1 MNKSDKIKQKL
12 ARMLVSAP
20 KLSLALALI
29 LCAFLCAFAPKLAI
43 DASTQTLLLENDKD
57 LELWRDITKRYEIPN
72 TLVIAYTPNSDLLSQ
87 NSISTLAALSKDL
100 AQIKGVKSVFSML
113 DAPLLLSSGL
123 KFSDLLGTIPTLKDS
138 NASKEA
144 IKAEFL
150 SSPFY
155 KNSLVSSDFKT
166 TALLLT
172 LEPNPG
178 YNEFIAS
185 ITELENTLKNAENN
199 ATAKTLLKEQRA
211 AFKAYRDELRIA
223 EHEQIAQIRQVIA
236 KYNQNSQTRIP
247 HQDEFSNSQNGI
259 PHQDEFSNSQTR
271 IPYQA
276 PSSQL
281 FLGGINMIA
290 DDMIAFVRS
299 DLATYGLAT
308 LLLCSLCLF
317 VYYLQLRY
325 VFLAIFICLVC
336 VGVASG
342 LFGLLG
348 FEITVISSNYIALQL
363 IITLSVVIHL
373 INSYR
378 EFFRKKSS
386 FSQKAIVYLALKER
400 MSPCFFAIFTTIIGF
415 ISLVFSDIRP
425 IISLGVMMS
434 ASITLSLILSFW
446 LFGSIMSLLSKKSV
460 NTAFERYFSLTTLCA
475 KIALNLRARKVVF
488 AISAL
493 GLCVG
498 LWGISKLS
506 VENSFIGYF
515 KESTDIYKGMELI
528 DNKLGGTVPLDIII
542 SFKKDKKEPRNSSL
556 DDEFAD
562 EFASSDAAQYWFN
575 ERRMSVLKS
584 VNEYL
589 KNKEFIGSVSSL
601 ADLLEVGKEL
611 NEGRELD
618 ALALA
623 LIYSSLS
630 GERRELILTP
640 FVSIENDELH
650 FSVRTLDSDPRLKR
664 AEFLRTLQNELNE
677 LVGENADVKISGAMK
692 LYTNMLDSLFGSQ
705 INSLGFVLLAFF
717 VTFWL
722 IFASLR
728 LAIIAICINILPL
741 ICVLGAM
748 GLAGLSLDIMS
759 ITIGSI
765 SLGIGVDSAIHYIY
779 RYKRELAHFKDSKK
793 AIIAS
798 HASIGYALYYTS
810 FAVFIGF
817 GVMISSNF
825 WPTIY
830 FGALTDLVMFFMLAS
845 SLILLPSLL
854 LSQSAYPANEKN
866 KAKTTNAV

>member
-72 TLVIAYTPNSDLLSQ
+72 TLVIAYTPNSDLLSES
-87 NSISTLAALSKDL
+87 SISTLAALSKDL

-172 LEPNPG
+172 LEPNSR

-185 ITELENTLKNAENN
+185 ITALENTLKNAQNN

-259 PHQDEFSNSQTR
+259 PYQDKAS
-271 IPYQA
+271 
-276 PSSQL
+276 SSQL

-434 ASITLSLILSFW
+434 ASITLSLIFSFW

-515 KESTDIYKGMELI
+515 KENTDIYKGMELI

-677 LVGENADVKISGAMK
+677 LVKGDAQVKISGAMK
-692 LYTNMLDSLFGSQ
+692 LYTNMLDSLFSSQ

-717 VTFWL
+717 ATFWL

-854 LSQSAYPANEKN
+854 LSQSAALTNEQN

>member
-20 KLSLALALI
+20 KLSLTLALI
-29 LCAFLCAFAPKLAI
+29 LCAFLSAFVPKLAI

-57 LELWRDITKRYEIPN
+57 LELWRDITKRYKIPN
-72 TLVIAYTPNSDLLSQ
+72 TLVIAYTPNSDLLSES
-87 NSISTLAALSKDL
+87 SISTLAALSKDL

-123 KFSDLLGTIPTLKDS
+123 KFPDLLGTIPTLKDS

-178 YNEFIAS
+178 YNEFITS
-185 ITELENTLKNAENN
+185 ITALENTLKNSENN

-223 EHEQIAQIRQVIA
+223 EHEQITQIRQVIA
-236 KYNQNSQTRIP
+236 KYNQNSQSRIP
-247 HQDEFSNSQNGI
+247 HQAS
-259 PHQDEFSNSQTR
+259 
-271 IPYQA
+271 
-276 PSSQL
+276 SSQL

-415 ISLVFSDIRP
+415 ISLIFSDIRP

-434 ASITLSLILSFW
+434 ASITLSLIFSFW

-515 KESTDIYKGMELI
+515 KENTDIYKGMELI

-630 GERRELILTP
+630 GEGRELILTP

-677 LVGENADVKISGAMK
+677 LVGKDAQVKISGAMK
-692 LYTNMLDSLFGSQ
+692 LYTNMLDSLFSSQ

-717 VTFWL
+717 ATFWL

-854 LSQSAYPANEKN
+854 LSQSVYPANEQN

>member
-29 LCAFLCAFAPKLAI
+29 LCAFLCAFVPKLAI

-57 LELWRDITKRYEIPN
+57 LELWRDITKRYKIPN
-72 TLVIAYTPNSDLLSQ
+72 TLVIAYTPNSDLLSES
-87 NSISTLAALSKDL
+87 SISTLAALSKDL

-178 YNEFIAS
+178 YDEFIAS
-185 ITELENTLKNAENN
+185 ITALENTLKNAQNN

-236 KYNQNSQTRIP
+236 KYNQNSQSRIP
-247 HQDEFSNSQNGI
+247 HQAS
-259 PHQDEFSNSQTR
+259 
-271 IPYQA
+271 
-276 PSSQL
+276 SSQL

-336 VGVASG
+336 VGAASG

-425 IISLGVMMS
+425 IISLGLMMS
-434 ASITLSLILSFW
+434 ASITLSLIFSFW

-515 KESTDIYKGMELI
+515 KENTDIYKGMELI

-677 LVGENADVKISGAMK
+677 LVGKNAQVKISGAMK
-692 LYTNMLDSLFGSQ
+692 LYTNMLDSLFSSQ

-830 FGALTDLVMFFMLAS
+830 FGALIDLVMFFMLAS

-854 LSQSAYPANEKN
+854 LSQSAYPANEQN

>member
-29 LCAFLCAFAPKLAI
+29 LCAFLCAFVPKLAI

-57 LELWRDITKRYEIPN
+57 LELWRDITKRYKIPN
-72 TLVIAYTPNSDLLSQ
+72 TLVIAYTPNSDLLSES
-87 NSISTLAALSKDL
+87 SISTLAALSKDL

-185 ITELENTLKNAENN
+185 ITALENTLKTAENN
-199 ATAKTLLKEQRA
+199 TTAKTLLKEQRA

-223 EHEQIAQIRQVIA
+223 EHEQITQIRQVIA
-236 KYNQNSQTRIP
+236 KYNQNSQSRIP
-247 HQDEFSNSQNGI
+247 HQAS
-259 PHQDEFSNSQTR
+259 
-271 IPYQA
+271 
-276 PSSQL
+276 SSQL

-434 ASITLSLILSFW
+434 ASITLSLIFSFW

-515 KESTDIYKGMELI
+515 KENTDIYKGMELI

-677 LVGENADVKISGAMK
+677 LVGKDAQVKISGAMK
-692 LYTNMLDSLFGSQ
+692 LYTNMLGSLFSSQ

-717 VTFWL
+717 ATFWL

>member
-87 NSISTLAALSKDL
+87 SSISTLAALSKDL

-150 SSPFY
+150 NSPFY

-211 AFKAYRDELRIA
+211 AFKAYRDELRVA
-223 EHEQIAQIRQVIA
+223 EHEQITQIRQVIA
-236 KYNQNSQTRIP
+236 KYNQNSQTR
-247 HQDEFSNSQNGI
+247 I

-434 ASITLSLILSFW
+434 ASITLSLIFSFW

-515 KESTDIYKGMELI
+515 KENTDIYKGMELI

-677 LVGENADVKISGAMK
+677 LVGENAQVKISGAMK
-692 LYTNMLDSLFGSQ
+692 LYTNMLDSLFSSQ

-717 VTFWL
+717 ATFWL

-866 KAKTTNAV
+866 KAKTINAV

>member
-29 LCAFLCAFAPKLAI
+29 LCAFLSAFVPKLAI

-57 LELWRDITKRYEIPN
+57 LELWRDITKRYKIPN
-72 TLVIAYTPNSDLLSQ
+72 TLVIAYTPNSDLLSES
-87 NSISTLAALSKDL
+87 SISTLAALSKDL

-185 ITELENTLKNAENN
+185 ITALENTLKNAQNN

-223 EHEQIAQIRQVIA
+223 EHDQITQIRQVIT
-236 KYNQNSQTRIP
+236 KYNQNSQSRIP
-247 HQDEFSNSQNGI
+247 HQAS
-259 PHQDEFSNSQTR
+259 
-271 IPYQA
+271 
-276 PSSQL
+276 SSQL

-434 ASITLSLILSFW
+434 ASITLSLIFSFW

-515 KESTDIYKGMELI
+515 KENTDIYKGMELI

-630 GERRELILTP
+630 GEGRELILTP

-677 LVGENADVKISGAMK
+677 LVGENAQVKISGAMK
-692 LYTNMLDSLFGSQ
+692 LYTNMLDSLFSSQ

-717 VTFWL
+717 ATFWL

>member
-87 NSISTLAALSKDL
+87 SSISTLAALSKDL

-150 SSPFY
+150 NSPFY

-172 LEPNPG
+172 LEPNSR

-185 ITELENTLKNAENN
+185 ITALENTLKTAENN

-223 EHEQIAQIRQVIA
+223 EHDQITQIRQVIA

-247 HQDEFSNSQNGI
+247 YQDEFL
-259 PHQDEFSNSQTR
+259 NSQTR

-276 PSSQL
+276 SSSQL

-336 VGVASG
+336 VGVTSG

-378 EFFRKKSS
+378 EFFRKKSC

-434 ASITLSLILSFW
+434 ASITLSLIFSFW

-498 LWGISKLS
+498 LWGMSKLS

-515 KESTDIYKGMELI
+515 KENTDIYKGMELI

-677 LVGENADVKISGAMK
+677 LVGENAQVKISGAMK
-692 LYTNMLDSLFGSQ
+692 LYTNMLDSLFSSQ

-854 LSQSAYPANEKN
+854 LSQSAYPANEQN

>member
-57 LELWRDITKRYEIPN
+57 LELWRDITKRYKIPN
-72 TLVIAYTPNSDLLSQ
+72 TLVIAYTPNSDLLSES
-87 NSISTLAALSKDL
+87 SISTLAALSKDL

-150 SSPFY
+150 NSPFY

-172 LEPNPG
+172 LEPNSG
-178 YNEFIAS
+178 YYEFIAS
-185 ITELENTLKNAENN
+185 ITALENTLKTAENN

-223 EHEQIAQIRQVIA
+223 EHDQITQIRQVIA

-247 HQDEFSNSQNGI
+247 YQDEFL
-259 PHQDEFSNSQTR
+259 NSQTR

-276 PSSQL
+276 SSSQL

-415 ISLVFSDIRP
+415 VSLVFSDIRP

-434 ASITLSLILSFW
+434 ASITLSLIFSFW

-515 KESTDIYKGMELI
+515 KENTDIYKGMELI

-664 AEFLRTLQNELNE
+664 AEFLSTLQNELNE
-677 LVGENADVKISGAMK
+677 LVKGDAQVKISGAMK
-692 LYTNMLDSLFGSQ
+692 LYTNMLDSLFSSQ

-810 FAVFIGF
+810 FAIFVGF

-854 LSQSAYPANEKN
+854 LSQSAYPANEQN
-866 KAKTTNAV
+866 KAKTINAV

>member
-29 LCAFLCAFAPKLAI
+29 LCAFLCAFVPKLAI

-57 LELWRDITKRYEIPN
+57 LELWRDITQRYKIPN
-72 TLVIAYTPNSDLLSQ
+72 TLVIAYTPNSDLLSES
-87 NSISTLAALSKDL
+87 SISTLVALSKDL

-178 YNEFIAS
+178 YNEFITS
-185 ITELENTLKNAENN
+185 ITALENTLKNSENN

-223 EHEQIAQIRQVIA
+223 EHEQITQIRQVIA
-236 KYNQNSQTRIP
+236 KYNQNSQSRIP
-247 HQDEFSNSQNGI
+247 HQAS
-259 PHQDEFSNSQTR
+259 
-271 IPYQA
+271 
-276 PSSQL
+276 SSQL

-325 VFLAIFICLVC
+325 VFLSIFIFLVC
-336 VGVASG
+336 VGTASG

-425 IISLGVMMS
+425 IISLGLMMS
-434 ASITLSLILSFW
+434 ASITLSLIFSFW

-515 KESTDIYKGMELI
+515 KENTDIYKGMELI

-664 AEFLRTLQNELNE
+664 AEFLRTLQSELNE
-677 LVGENADVKISGAMK
+677 LVGKDAQVKISGAMK

-717 VTFWL
+717 ATFWL

-854 LSQSAYPANEKN
+854 LSQSAYPANEQN

>member
-29 LCAFLCAFAPKLAI
+29 LCAFLCAFVPKLAI

-57 LELWRDITKRYEIPN
+57 LELWRDITKRYKIPN
-72 TLVIAYTPNSDLLSQ
+72 TLVIAYTPNSDLLSES
-87 NSISTLAALSKDL
+87 SISTLAALSKDL
-100 AQIKGVKSVFSML
+100 AQVKGVKSVFSML

-172 LEPNPG
+172 LEPNSR

-185 ITELENTLKNAENN
+185 ITALENTLKNSENN
-199 ATAKTLLKEQRA
+199 ATAKTMLKEQRA
-211 AFKAYRDELRIA
+211 AFKAYRDELRVA
-223 EHEQIAQIRQVIA
+223 EHEQITQIRQVIA

-247 HQDEFSNSQNGI
+247 YQDEFSNSQSRI
-259 PHQDEFSNSQTR
+259 PH
-271 IPYQA
+271 QA

-434 ASITLSLILSFW
+434 ASITLSLIFSFW
-446 LFGSIMSLLSKKSV
+446 LFGSIMSLLSKNSV
-460 NTAFERYFSLTTLCA
+460 NTAFERYFSLTSLCA

-498 LWGISKLS
+498 LWGMSKLS

-515 KESTDIYKGMELI
+515 KENTDIYKGMELI

-630 GERRELILTP
+630 GEGRELILTP

-664 AEFLRTLQNELNE
+664 AEFLRTLQSELNE
-677 LVGENADVKISGAMK
+677 LVGENAQVKISGAMK

-717 VTFWL
+717 ATFWL

-866 KAKTTNAV
+866 KAKTINAV

>member
-29 LCAFLCAFAPKLAI
+29 LCAFLCAFVPKLAI

-57 LELWRDITKRYEIPN
+57 LELWRDITKRYKIPN
-72 TLVIAYTPNSDLLSQ
+72 TLVIAYTPNSDLLSES
-87 NSISTLAALSKDL
+87 SISTLAALSKDL

-178 YNEFIAS
+178 YNEFITS
-185 ITELENTLKNAENN
+185 ITALENTLKNSENN

-223 EHEQIAQIRQVIA
+223 EHEQITQIRQVIA
-236 KYNQNSQTRIP
+236 KYNQNSQSRIP
-247 HQDEFSNSQNGI
+247 HQAS
-259 PHQDEFSNSQTR
+259 
-271 IPYQA
+271 
-276 PSSQL
+276 SSQL

-425 IISLGVMMS
+425 IISLGLMMS
-434 ASITLSLILSFW
+434 ASITLSLIFSFW

-515 KESTDIYKGMELI
+515 KENTDIYKGMELI

-664 AEFLRTLQNELNE
+664 AEFLRALQSELNE
-677 LVGENADVKISGAMK
+677 LVGENAQVKISGAMK
-692 LYTNMLDSLFGSQ
+692 LYTNMLGSLFGSQ

-717 VTFWL
+717 ATFWL

-854 LSQSAYPANEKN
+854 LSQSAYPANEQN

>member
-20 KLSLALALI
+20 KLSLTLALI
-29 LCAFLCAFAPKLAI
+29 LCAFLSAFVPKLAI

-57 LELWRDITKRYEIPN
+57 LELWRDITKRYKIPN
-72 TLVIAYTPNSDLLSQ
+72 TLVIAYTPNSDLLSES
-87 NSISTLAALSKDL
+87 SISTLAALSKDL

-123 KFSDLLGTIPTLKDS
+123 KFPDLLGTIPTLKDS

-178 YNEFIAS
+178 YNEFITS
-185 ITELENTLKNAENN
+185 ITALENTLKNSENN

-236 KYNQNSQTRIP
+236 KYNQNSQSRIP
-247 HQDEFSNSQNGI
+247 HQAS
-259 PHQDEFSNSQTR
+259 
-271 IPYQA
+271 
-276 PSSQL
+276 SSQL

-336 VGVASG
+336 VGVTSG

-425 IISLGVMMS
+425 IISLGLMMS
-434 ASITLSLILSFW
+434 ASITLSLIFSFW

-460 NTAFERYFSLTTLCA
+460 NTAFERYFSLTSLCT

-515 KESTDIYKGMELI
+515 KENTDIYKGMELI

-556 DDEFAD
+556 GDEFAD

-664 AEFLRTLQNELNE
+664 AEFLRALQSELNE
-677 LVGENADVKISGAMK
+677 LVGENAQVKISGAMK
-692 LYTNMLDSLFGSQ
+692 LYTNMLSSLFGSQ

-717 VTFWL
+717 ATFWL

-854 LSQSAYPANEKN
+854 LSQSVYPANEQN

>member
-12 ARMLVSAP
+12 ARILVSAP

-57 LELWRDITKRYEIPN
+57 LDLWRDITKRYKIPN
-72 TLVIAYTPNSDLLSQ
+72 TLVIAYTPNSDLLSES
-87 NSISTLAALSKDL
+87 SISTLAALSKDL

-150 SSPFY
+150 NSPFY

-172 LEPNPG
+172 LEPN
-178 YNEFIAS
+178 YRYDEFIAS
-185 ITELENTLKNAENN
+185 ITALENTLKNSENN

-247 HQDEFSNSQNGI
+247 HQDEFSNSQSRI
-259 PHQDEFSNSQTR
+259 PHQAS
-271 IPYQA
+271 
-276 PSSQL
+276 SSQL

-434 ASITLSLILSFW
+434 ASITLSLIFSFW
-446 LFGSIMSLLSKKSV
+446 LFGSIMSLLSKNSV

-498 LWGISKLS
+498 LWGISKIS

-515 KESTDIYKGMELI
+515 KENTDIYKGMELI

-664 AEFLRTLQNELNE
+664 AEFLRTLQSELNE
-677 LVGENADVKISGAMK
+677 LVKGDAQVKISGAMK
-692 LYTNMLDSLFGSQ
+692 LYTNMLSSLFSSQ

-854 LSQSAYPANEKN
+854 LSQSAYPANEQN
-866 KAKTTNAV
+866 KAKTINAV

>member
-29 LCAFLCAFAPKLAI
+29 LCAFLCAFVPKLAI

-57 LELWRDITKRYEIPN
+57 LELWRDITKRYKIPN
-72 TLVIAYTPNSDLLSQ
+72 TLVIAYTPNSDLLSES
-87 NSISTLAALSKDL
+87 SISMLAALSKDL

-123 KFSDLLGTIPTLKDS
+123 KFSDLLGKIPTLKDS

-185 ITELENTLKNAENN
+185 ITALENTLKNAQNN

-211 AFKAYRDELRIA
+211 AFKAYRDELRVA
-223 EHEQIAQIRQVIA
+223 EHEQITQIRQVIA
-236 KYNQNSQTRIP
+236 KYNQNSQSRIP
-247 HQDEFSNSQNGI
+247 HQAS
-259 PHQDEFSNSQTR
+259 
-271 IPYQA
+271 
-276 PSSQL
+276 SSQL

-299 DLATYGLAT
+299 DLVTYGLAT

-425 IISLGVMMS
+425 IISLGLMMS
-434 ASITLSLILSFW
+434 ASIMLSLIFSFW

-493 GLCVG
+493 GLCAG

-515 KESTDIYKGMELI
+515 KENTDIYKGMELI

-589 KNKEFIGSVSSL
+589 KNKEFIGSVNSL

-677 LVGENADVKISGAMK
+677 LVGKDAQVKISGAMK
-692 LYTNMLDSLFGSQ
+692 LYTNMLDSLFSSQ

-717 VTFWL
+717 ATFWL

-854 LSQSAYPANEKN
+854 LSQSAYPANEQN
-866 KAKTTNAV
+866 KAKTINAV

>member
-29 LCAFLCAFAPKLAI
+29 LCAFLCAFVPKLAI

-57 LELWRDITKRYEIPN
+57 LELWRDITKRYKIPN
-72 TLVIAYTPNSDLLSQ
+72 TLVIAYTPNSDLLSES
-87 NSISTLAALSKDL
+87 SISTLAALSKDL

-185 ITELENTLKNAENN
+185 ITALENTLKNAQNN
-199 ATAKTLLKEQRA
+199 ATAKTLLKEQRT

-223 EHEQIAQIRQVIA
+223 EHEQITQIRQVIA
-236 KYNQNSQTRIP
+236 KYNQNSQSRIP
-247 HQDEFSNSQNGI
+247 HQAS
-259 PHQDEFSNSQTR
+259 
-271 IPYQA
+271 
-276 PSSQL
+276 SSQL

-299 DLATYGLAT
+299 DLVTYGLAT

-425 IISLGVMMS
+425 IISLGLMMS
-434 ASITLSLILSFW
+434 ASITLSLIFSFW

-460 NTAFERYFSLTTLCA
+460 NTAFERYFSLTSLCA

-515 KESTDIYKGMELI
+515 KENTDIYKGMELI

-589 KNKEFIGSVSSL
+589 KNKEFIGSVNSL

-677 LVGENADVKISGAMK
+677 LVGENAQVKISGAMK
-692 LYTNMLDSLFGSQ
+692 LYTNMLDSLFSSQ

-717 VTFWL
+717 ATFWL

-798 HASIGYALYYTS
+798 HASIGYVLYYTS

>member
-29 LCAFLCAFAPKLAI
+29 LCAFLCTFVPKLAI

-57 LELWRDITKRYEIPN
+57 LELWRDITKRYKIPN
-72 TLVIAYTPNSDLLSQ
+72 TLVIAYTPNSDLLSES
-87 NSISTLAALSKDL
+87 SISTLAALSKDL

-178 YNEFIAS
+178 YNEFITS
-185 ITELENTLKNAENN
+185 ITALENTLKNSENN

-223 EHEQIAQIRQVIA
+223 EHEQITQIRQVIA
-236 KYNQNSQTRIP
+236 KYNQNSQSRIP
-247 HQDEFSNSQNGI
+247 HQAS
-259 PHQDEFSNSQTR
+259 
-271 IPYQA
+271 
-276 PSSQL
+276 SSQL

-434 ASITLSLILSFW
+434 ASITLSLIFSFW

-515 KESTDIYKGMELI
+515 KENTDIYKGMELI

-575 ERRMSVLKS
+575 ERRMSMLKS

-664 AEFLRTLQNELNE
+664 AEFLRTLQSELNE
-677 LVGENADVKISGAMK
+677 LVKGDAEVKISGAMK

-717 VTFWL
+717 ATFWL

-854 LSQSAYPANEKN
+854 LSQSAYPANEQN

>member
-57 LELWRDITKRYEIPN
+57 LELWRDITKRYKIPN
-72 TLVIAYTPNSDLLSQ
+72 TLVIAYTPNSDLLSES
-87 NSISTLAALSKDL
+87 SISTLAALSKDL

-172 LEPNPG
+172 LEPNSR

-185 ITELENTLKNAENN
+185 ITALENTLKTAENN

-259 PHQDEFSNSQTR
+259 PYQDKAS
-271 IPYQA
+271 
-276 PSSQL
+276 SSQL

-434 ASITLSLILSFW
+434 ASITLSLIFSFW
-446 LFGSIMSLLSKKSV
+446 LFGSIMSLLSKKSI
-460 NTAFERYFSLTTLCA
+460 NTAFERDFSLTTLCA

-515 KESTDIYKGMELI
+515 KENTDIYKGMELI

-677 LVGENADVKISGAMK
+677 LVGENAQVKISGAMK
-692 LYTNMLDSLFGSQ
+692 LYTNMLDSLFSSQ

-717 VTFWL
+717 ATFWL

-854 LSQSAYPANEKN
+854 LSQSAYPANEQN

>member
-87 NSISTLAALSKDL
+87 NCISTLAALSKDL

-150 SSPFY
+150 NSPFY

-178 YNEFIAS
+178 YDEFIAS
-185 ITELENTLKNAENN
+185 ITTLENTLKTAENN

-223 EHEQIAQIRQVIA
+223 EHDQITQIRQVIA

-247 HQDEFSNSQNGI
+247 YQDEFSSSQSRI
-259 PHQDEFSNSQTR
+259 PH
-271 IPYQA
+271 QA

-446 LFGSIMSLLSKKSV
+446 LFGSIMSLLGKKSV

-515 KESTDIYKGMELI
+515 KENTDIYKGMELI

-664 AEFLRTLQNELNE
+664 AEFLRSLQNELNE
-677 LVGENADVKISGAMK
+677 LVKGDAQVKISGAMK
-692 LYTNMLDSLFGSQ
+692 LYTNMLDSLFSSQ

-779 RYKRELAHFKDSKK
+779 RYKRELAHFKDGKK

-854 LSQSAYPANEKN
+854 LSQSAYPANEQN
-866 KAKTTNAV
+866 KAKTINAV

>member
-29 LCAFLCAFAPKLAI
+29 LCAFLCAFVPKLAI

-57 LELWRDITKRYEIPN
+57 LELWRDITKRYKIPN
-72 TLVIAYTPNSDLLSQ
+72 TLVIAYTPNSDLLSES
-87 NSISTLAALSKDL
+87 SISTLAALSKDL

-185 ITELENTLKNAENN
+185 ITALENTLKNAQNN

-223 EHEQIAQIRQVIA
+223 EHGQITQIRQVIA
-236 KYNQNSQTRIP
+236 KYNQNSQSRIP
-247 HQDEFSNSQNGI
+247 HQAS
-259 PHQDEFSNSQTR
+259 
-271 IPYQA
+271 
-276 PSSQL
+276 SSQL

-434 ASITLSLILSFW
+434 ASITLSLIFSFW

-515 KESTDIYKGMELI
+515 KENTDIYKGMELI

-630 GERRELILTP
+630 GEGRELILTP

-664 AEFLRTLQNELNE
+664 AEFLRTLQSELNE

-692 LYTNMLDSLFGSQ
+692 LYTNMLDSLFSSQ

-717 VTFWL
+717 ATFWL

>member
-87 NSISTLAALSKDL
+87 SSISTLAALSKDL

-172 LEPNPG
+172 LEPNSR

-185 ITELENTLKNAENN
+185 ITALENTLKTAENN

-223 EHEQIAQIRQVIA
+223 EHDQITQIRQVIA

-247 HQDEFSNSQNGI
+247 YQDEFL
-259 PHQDEFSNSQTR
+259 NSQTR

-276 PSSQL
+276 SSSQL

-336 VGVASG
+336 VGVTSG

-446 LFGSIMSLLSKKSV
+446 LFGSIMSLLSKKSI

-515 KESTDIYKGMELI
+515 KENTDIYKGMELI

-677 LVGENADVKISGAMK
+677 LVGENAQVKISGAMK
-692 LYTNMLDSLFGSQ
+692 LYTNMLGSLFSSQ

-854 LSQSAYPANEKN
+854 LSQSAYPANEQN
-866 KAKTTNAV
+866 KAKTINAV

>member
-57 LELWRDITKRYEIPN
+57 LELWRDITKRYKIPN

-123 KFSDLLGTIPTLKDS
+123 KFSDLLGIIPTLKDS

-211 AFKAYRDELRIA
+211 AFKAYRDELRVA
-223 EHEQIAQIRQVIA
+223 EHEQITQIRQVIA
-236 KYNQNSQTRIP
+236 KYNQNSQTR
-247 HQDEFSNSQNGI
+247 I

-425 IISLGVMMS
+425 IISLGLMMS

-677 LVGENADVKISGAMK
+677 LVGENAQVKISGAMK
-692 LYTNMLDSLFGSQ
+692 LYTNMLDSLFSSQ

-717 VTFWL
+717 ATFWL

-854 LSQSAYPANEKN
+854 LSQSAYPANEQN

>member
-29 LCAFLCAFAPKLAI
+29 LCAFLCAFVPKLAI

-57 LELWRDITKRYEIPN
+57 LELWRDITKRYKIPN
-72 TLVIAYTPNSDLLSQ
+72 TLVIAYTPNSDLLSES
-87 NSISTLAALSKDL
+87 SISTLAALSKDL

-172 LEPNPG
+172 LEPNSR

-185 ITELENTLKNAENN
+185 ITALENTLKNSENN

-247 HQDEFSNSQNGI
+247 YQDEF
-259 PHQDEFSNSQTR
+259 
-271 IPYQA
+271 

-336 VGVASG
+336 VGAASG

-434 ASITLSLILSFW
+434 ASITLSLIFSFW

-515 KESTDIYKGMELI
+515 KENTDIYKGMELI

-677 LVGENADVKISGAMK
+677 LVGENAEVKISGAMK
-692 LYTNMLDSLFGSQ
+692 LYTNMLDSLFSSQ

-717 VTFWL
+717 ATFWL

>member
-29 LCAFLCAFAPKLAI
+29 LCAFLCAFVPKLAI

-57 LELWRDITKRYEIPN
+57 LELWRDITKRYKIPN
-72 TLVIAYTPNSDLLSQ
+72 TLVIAYTPNSDLLSES
-87 NSISTLAALSKDL
+87 SISTLVALSKDL

-185 ITELENTLKNAENN
+185 ITALENTLKNSENN

-223 EHEQIAQIRQVIA
+223 EHEQITQIRQVIA
-236 KYNQNSQTRIP
+236 KYNQNSQSRIP
-247 HQDEFSNSQNGI
+247 HQAS
-259 PHQDEFSNSQTR
+259 
-271 IPYQA
+271 
-276 PSSQL
+276 SSQL

-425 IISLGVMMS
+425 IISLGLMMS
-434 ASITLSLILSFW
+434 ASITLSLIFSFW

-515 KESTDIYKGMELI
+515 KENTDIYKGMELI

-677 LVGENADVKISGAMK
+677 LVGKDAEVKISGAMK
-692 LYTNMLDSLFGSQ
+692 LYTNMLDSLFSSQ

-717 VTFWL
+717 ATFWL

>member
-87 NSISTLAALSKDL
+87 NCISTLAALSKDL

-172 LEPNPG
+172 LEPNSK

-185 ITELENTLKNAENN
+185 ITALENTLKNAENN

-211 AFKAYRDELRIA
+211 AFKAYRDELRVA
-223 EHEQIAQIRQVIA
+223 EHEQITQIRQVIA

-259 PHQDEFSNSQTR
+259 PYQDKAS
-271 IPYQA
+271 
-276 PSSQL
+276 SSQL

-434 ASITLSLILSFW
+434 ASITLSLIFSFW

-460 NTAFERYFSLTTLCA
+460 NTAFERYFSLTSLCA

-515 KESTDIYKGMELI
+515 KENTDIYKGMELI

-677 LVGENADVKISGAMK
+677 LVKGEAEVKISGAMK
-692 LYTNMLDSLFGSQ
+692 LYTNMLGSLFSSQ

>member
-72 TLVIAYTPNSDLLSQ
+72 TLVIAYTPNSDLLSES
-87 NSISTLAALSKDL
+87 SISTLAALSKDL

-123 KFSDLLGTIPTLKDS
+123 KFSDLLGIIPTLKDS

-211 AFKAYRDELRIA
+211 AFKAYRDELRVA
-223 EHEQIAQIRQVIA
+223 EHEQITQIRQVIA
-236 KYNQNSQTRIP
+236 KYNQNSQTR
-247 HQDEFSNSQNGI
+247 I

-677 LVGENADVKISGAMK
+677 LVGENAQVKISGAMK
-692 LYTNMLDSLFGSQ
+692 LYTNMLDSLFSSQ

-717 VTFWL
+717 ATFWL

-854 LSQSAYPANEKN
+854 LSQSAYPANEQN